1 MKTSKLLRLLHL
13 LSKKEQKAFGIF
25 LQQQTNISKNAIDL
39 YVIIEKANFKADS
52 TSLRKEIVWQKLFG
66 TKKKYDSRYLG
77 ALMSEICKVVE
88 DFMIAEQL
96 EKHKNFKQYLLLE
109 TLQDR
114 EAVEDFRQYY
124 KRIIQQT
131 NKQAQKL
138 DIDLWQV
145 LEHFERYSLLNKL
158 RFACLILNQANVW
171 KQDETAQQK
180 ADKMVEKAMREM
192 QVFEGKENIIDLYY
206 AVLCL
211 QKSKAETD
219 YFKLKNRL
227 FDRENRLEKEELSI
241 IVTIIANYC
250 NRQIRAG
257 QKKFLAEMFEI
268 YQYMLAKG
276 LLKNGRYI
284 DPQHFKN
291 MVTLGLRV
299 GKLERIKQFIEDN
312 RTKIA
317 PKFSDSVYHYNLG
330 VYYFYTENYQK
341 SLMSLALMQRFD
353 VFFELDYRTL
363 TLKNYYELAEV
374 LAFNDLHISFRRYV
388 ERQEQLTKNNK
399 TAYYNFLKYAK
410 LLFNK
415 KMDKESID
423 KSTIDE
429 IAKIDLLIERAW
441 LLEKTKTA

>member
-1 MKTSKLLRLLHL
+1 ML
-13 LSKKEQKAFGIF
+13 IF
-25 LQQQTNISKNAIDL
+25 FYET
-39 YVIIEKANFKADS
+39 
-52 TSLRKEIVWQKLFG
+52 LFG

-109 TLQDR
+109 SLQER
-114 EAVEDFRQYY
+114 EAVEDFPQYY

-131 NKQAQKL
+131 NKQAQKIDTFYYEYL
-138 DIDLWQV
+138 SKELLYVFATSTRNQKLNIDLWQV